1 VDEAILNLYSIKT
14 KSLNSSSMSSMSM
27 SNYYEVRTTM
37 KNENKHKT
45 PLTELWAY
53 GLLKVGE
60 KK

>member
-1 VDEAILNLYSIKT
+1 
-14 KSLNSSSMSSMSM
+14 MSSMSM